1 MKKWLGTQFE
11 SSSETTRQ
19 FSTFASQFR
28 TELIKKTKK
37 DFKLLDFN
45 KGHFYFSGFMQHI
58 KSGKIIYFSI
68 SDTRY
73 SQDEWYNR
81 ILIRVAKDTRD
92 FSGGMNN
99 YTSFEEINENM
110 IKLVERELR

>member
-1 MKKWLGTQFE
+1 MEKWLGTYFE
-11 SSSETTRQ
+11 SSSGLTQQ
-19 FSTFASQFR
+19 FSKFSSNFR
-28 TELIKKTKK
+28 TELIKKTKE

-45 KGHFYFSGFMQHI
+45 RGHFYLSGFMQHI
-58 KSGKIIYFSI
+58 ESGKIIYFSI

>member
-1 MKKWLGTQFE
+1 MKKWLGVNFE

-28 TELIKKTKK
+28 TELIKKTKE

-58 KSGKIIYFSI
+58 ESGKIICFSI
-68 SDTRY
+68 SDVRY
-73 SQDEWYNR
+73 SQDEWYNH
-81 ILIRVAKDTRD
+81 ILIRVARDTRD
-92 FSGGMNN
+92 FSGGTNN
-99 YTSFEEINENM
+99 YTSFEKINEDM
-110 IKLVERELR
+110 IRLVERELR